1 MDKGELRIEGF
12 EKGFNLKR
20 PKKSSEIAGEI
31 KQASQE
37 APEAID
43 RMRIPKAVGDISKGY
58 FENLRRDTEKQA
70 EDPKPNR

>member
-1 MDKGELRIEGF
+1 MSKGELRIEGF

-43 RMRIPKAVGDISKGY
+43 RLRIPRAVGDISKGY
-58 FENLRRDTEKQA
+58 FENLRRDAEKEA
-70 EDPKPNR
+70 GEGKPK